1 MHSCLQIRVNLL
13 PINVDYEAR
22 IRHGERD
29 KLLVMGHREL
39 RGQQREIDWVEVR
52 MLFMNERKIEKIFQ
66 VRLVKGGLR

>member
-1 MHSCLQIRVNLL
+1 
-13 PINVDYEAR
+13 VDYGAR

-29 KLLVMGHREL
+29 KLLGMGHRE
-39 RGQQREIDWVEVR
+39 IDWFEVR